1 MELTTIRH
9 LCRLSRLSYD
19 DAALEKVMGE
29 MSDIVSLMDTIK
41 ELDID
46 YDDTLDMGSISFSE
60 VREDEAAPSSPTEK
74 LLRNARS
81 RENCF
86 VVPKVVD

>member
-46 YDDTLDMGSISFSE
+46 YDDTADESISFSE

-74 LLRNARS
+74 LLQNARS

>member
-46 YDDTLDMGSISFSE
+46 YDDTADESISFSE

>member
-29 MSDIVSLMDTIK
+29 MSDIIALMDTIK
-41 ELDID
+41 DID
-46 YDDTLDMGSISFSE
+46 LTYDDTMDNNSISFAD
-60 VREDEAAPSSPTEK
+60 VREDEAKPSFPTEK
-74 LLRNARS
+74 LLRNAGS
-81 RENCF
+81 REKCF

>member
-46 YDDTLDMGSISFSE
+46 YDDTADESISFSE

-81 RENCF
+81 REKCF

>member
-19 DAALEKVMGE
+19 DAALKKVMGE

-46 YDDTLDMGSISFSE
+46 YDDTADESISFSG
-60 VREDEAAPSSPTEK
+60 VREDEVAPSSPTEK
-74 LLRNARS
+74 LLQNARG
-81 RENCF
+81 REKCF